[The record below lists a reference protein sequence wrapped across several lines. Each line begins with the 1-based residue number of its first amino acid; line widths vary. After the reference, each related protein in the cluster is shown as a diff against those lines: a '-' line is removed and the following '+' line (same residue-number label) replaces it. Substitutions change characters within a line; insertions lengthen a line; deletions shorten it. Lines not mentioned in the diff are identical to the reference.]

1 MSVPSEV
8 FSELASTRPRPTAA
22 AALRSAV
29 HARRMLLVKSLLVK
43 VERQSVALA
52 PEVRQRFEQGWAMLE
67 RTERAD
73 AAAVRDAVDYPTT
86 GAWLAELLAAPE
98 GPAFDW
104 HLAHLGGVAVA
115 AAVRAGCGAGG
126 TLTVP
131 SGVLALPG
139 LGVLRCPSGRVSLD
153 GDARRVRITDGAG
166 DNSVVLSRPGPGG
179 GAGPPRLIG
188 VGTGWSGLRMLPSS
202 PVVLDDL
209 DPYRVPPRG
218 IGPSGLSAADR
229 PHSAREL
236 WAERWREANKL
247 LSATDAGRAAEI
259 RTVLQAVVPLAA
271 PRQLNGPPVS
281 ATLRSAPGAVLI
293 QLPADARELTE
304 SLVHETHHTKLAAL
318 DELMPLCRPGE
329 GALHRVGW
337 RPDPRPVPA
346 VLQGAY
352 AHLALTDFSWRA
364 LNRPVGPVAWRR
376 WAAEQFETYRNQV
389 GEALLILR
397 DSDELTNVGRE
408 FVHQMSRHHAG
419 LGMAARSLA

>member
-1 MSVPSEV
+1 
-8 FSELASTRPRPTAA
+8 
-22 AALRSAV
+22 
-29 HARRMLLVKSLLVK
+29 MLLVKSLLVK
-43 VERQSVALA
+43 VERQSAALA
-52 PEVRQRFEQGWAMLE
+52 PMVRRSFEQGWALLE
-67 RTERAD
+67 RTERVD

-86 GAWLAELLAAPE
+86 GAWLAEVLAAPE

-104 HLAHLGGVAVA
+104 HLAHLGGVAAA
-115 AAVRAGCGAGG
+115 AAVRAGCGVGGSG

-139 LGVLRCPSGRVSLD
+139 LGVLRCPSGSASLD
-153 GDARRVRITDGAG
+153 GDAGRLRITDGAG
-166 DNSVVLSRPGPGG
+166 DNSVVLSCPEAGEGVGSPGLI
-179 GAGPPRLIG
+179 GAGM
-188 VGTGWSGLRMLPSS
+188 GWSGLRMLPGSS
-202 PVVLDDL
+202 VALDDL

-218 IGPSGLSAADR
+218 IGPSGLSAAEH

-236 WAERWREANKL
+236 WAERWREANEL

-271 PRQLNGPPVS
+271 PRQLNGAPVS

-364 LNRPVGPVAWRR
+364 LNRPDGPVVWRR

-397 DSDELTNVGRE
+397 ESDELTNVGRE
-408 FVHQMSRHHAG
+408 FVRQMSRHHAD